1 MHLNASNQPFSSFVE
16 NSRVAPY
23 PFTTYLDSPIVP
35 WGHSRAFWNS
45 SRSSLS
51 GKNIQCHRQPEFT
64 KIGFFCC
71 CCPPQRP
78 WIRPKIS
85 SPSRSSR
92 TIPPQIVSLWRIETI
107 CAASIFIDVKIELL
121 FLGLAARLSSFQN
134 LLRFL
139 CEYFNSFTLFKNHLK
154 CLT

>member
-1 MHLNASNQPFSSFVE
+1 MRILFHSVKQNDICLMVSDTKLCNNVANYGTNVYYFKENFFPQHFFSLSVIGGAKRCQMHLNASNQPFSSFVE

-71 CCPPQRP
+71 CCPP
-78 WIRPKIS
+78 
-85 SPSRSSR
+85 
-92 TIPPQIVSLWRIETI
+92 
-107 CAASIFIDVKIELL
+107 
-121 FLGLAARLSSFQN
+121 
-134 LLRFL
+134 
-139 CEYFNSFTLFKNHLK
+139 
-154 CLT
+154 

>member
-1 MHLNASNQPFSSFVE
+1 MEARRTTGKKEVDSTSQKHAYDAHNNKRSHTYTLIKNSLQMCIISKRTFSHHTFSLSLSFCNGCRGAKRCQMHLNASNQPFSSFVE

-71 CCPPQRP
+71 CCPP
-78 WIRPKIS
+78 
-85 SPSRSSR
+85 
-92 TIPPQIVSLWRIETI
+92 
-107 CAASIFIDVKIELL
+107 
-121 FLGLAARLSSFQN
+121 
-134 LLRFL
+134 
-139 CEYFNSFTLFKNHLK
+139 
-154 CLT
+154 